1 MAADEEEV
9 EELLQK
15 EEEEGEGEE
24 VEGETEEERV
34 LEQASSSR
42 AKRIVWS
49 ILGTYYNCVHVT

>member
-15 EEEEGEGEE
+15 EEEEKEGEE
-24 VEGETEEERV
+24 VEGEAEEERV

-42 AKRIVWS
+42 AKRIIWS
-49 ILGTYYNCVHVT
+49 ILGTCYNCV